1 MSSIF
6 GPSEAPL
13 ISTRMNDNP
22 PPPNELQKYSFRW
35 IKWMV
40 DKLFPARTLNLE
52 GDRSAALPTRR

>member
-1 MSSIF
+1 MSSVS
-6 GPSEAPL
+6 GPKESIVA
-13 ISTRMNDNP
+13 STRINDLP
-22 PPPNELQKYSFRW
+22 PEDLQKYSFRW